1 MIPRTRGAGV
11 ALALVTA
18 TISGFAVF
26 ANGYAVK
33 RFGDATVY
41 TTAKNGVAGILL
53 VLIALPLLLSTR
65 AAPGPAP
72 KPRSR
77 NQHLALLAVAVVGG
91 SVPFVLFFEGLAQA
105 SSTQAAFIHKTLVVW
120 VALLAVPL
128 LKERLSWAHYAAIGL
143 LLAGQAAL
151 AGEAGTVA
159 LGAGELMILAA
170 TLLWAVEVV
179 FVKHLLASLAAPTL
193 AAARLGLGTMLLL
206 GFVAVSGRW
215 GELAGL
221 GAEQWAWALLT
232 GVILAGY
239 VATWYAALAR
249 AQAVDVTAVLVLGAV
264 VTALLDR
271 GIEGAPFDAVGIGLI
286 ALGGAIAA
294 LRVLYPGRRPLPA

>member
-1 MIPRTRGAGV
+1 V

-26 ANGYAVK
+26 LNGYAVK
-33 RFGDATVY
+33 RFDDATVY
-41 TTAKNGVAGILL
+41 TTAKNGVAGLLL
-53 VLIALPLLLSTR
+53 VLLAIPVLR
-65 AAPGPAP
+65 AAPRRGPAGR
-72 KPRSR
+72 PRSAA
-77 NQHLALLAVAVVGG
+77 HWLALVAVAAVGG
-91 SVPFVLFFEGLAQA
+91 SVAFVLFFEGLARA

-128 LKERLSWAHYAAIGL
+128 LRERLSWAHWAAIGL
-143 LLAGQAAL
+143 LIAGQLMLAGDAGTVSFG
-151 AGEAGTVA
+151 AGEA
-159 LGAGELMILAA
+159 MILAA

-179 FVKHLLASLAAPTL
+179 FVKRMLEELAAPTL
-193 AAARLGLGTMLLL
+193 AAARLGLGTLLLL
-206 GFVAVSGRW
+206 GFVALSGRF
-215 GELAGL
+215 GELAAL
-221 GAEQWAWALLT
+221 GSEQWAWALLT
-232 GVILAGY
+232 GVVLAGY

-271 GIEGAPFDAVGIGLI
+271 GIEGAPLDVLGVGLI

-294 LRVLYPGRRPLPA
+294 LLGLLQRRRPLPA